1 MPGVFTQ
8 CQKGHDLTVEEAYV
22 YSPSGI
28 RVCRECAKDDKGR
41 LKKRPAFDMFRK
53 D

>member
-1 MPGVFTQ
+1 MSVFAA
-8 CQKGHDLTVEEAYV
+8 CAKGHDLTAPEAYV

-28 RVCRECAKDDKGR
+28 RVCRECARDETGKI
-41 LKKRPAFDMFRK
+41 KKKPAFDMFRK